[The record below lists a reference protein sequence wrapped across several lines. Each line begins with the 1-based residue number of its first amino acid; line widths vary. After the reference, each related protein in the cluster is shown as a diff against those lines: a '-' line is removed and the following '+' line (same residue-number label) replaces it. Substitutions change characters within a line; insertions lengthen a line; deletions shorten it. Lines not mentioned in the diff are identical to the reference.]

1 MDYEDETYL
10 VHAVVTIQENMEDC
24 AASLCFIDDRTGS
37 IIKQVPL
44 PTWAQVIINSFLFVG
59 SLIHSFVCFFVF
71 SLLDLIFFF
80 FFFFREQ
87 LTQCIMSW
95 TVLFT

>member
-1 MDYEDETYL
+1 
-10 VHAVVTIQENMEDC
+10 MEDC

-71 SLLDLIFFF
+71 PSLN
-80 FFFFREQ
+80 
-87 LTQCIMSW
+87 
-95 TVLFT
+95 